1 MDENG
6 EATAWVAS
14 FTSLPKYQT
23 GTTTEIV
30 YTVKETGTYAG
41 YTADP
46 TDAVASGGTITNTQ
60 ETTEADATKAWK
72 NADGTTT
79 APEGAKVTF
88 TLYADGTATDK
99 TVELD
104 GTAEDTAPTVTGG
117 YESEAWKASFVNLP
131 KYQADGTT
139 EIEYTIKETTTYA
152 GYTADPTDAVAS
164 GGTITNT
171 QETTEADA
179 TKAWKNAD
187 GTTTAPEGA
196 KVTFTLYADGTATD
210 KTVELDGTA
219 EDTAPTVTGGYE
231 SEAWTAKFVNLPKY
245 QTGTTTEIVYTVAE
259 SVIYPGYTASTTDPV
274 ADGETITNTQETTT
288 VTVSKVWKDG
298 NNKDKIRPASVK
310 LTLYADGV
318 ATEKTV
324 TLSEKNAW
332 TDVFESLP
340 KYQADGT
347 TPIEYSV
354 KESEIPVPAGFKT
367 GYSAKYTIEQD
378 TADGSFYITV
388 TNTHKPRI
396 INTGDEA
403 FNTAPYLAGMGVSG
417 LLFLALALN
426 GRRKKKKADGA
437 SGTRG

>member
-1 MDENG
+1 MAES
-6 EATAWVAS
+6 VIY
-14 FTSLPKYQT
+14 P
-23 GTTTEIV
+23 
-30 YTVKETGTYAG
+30 G
-41 YTADP
+41 YTPSTTDP
-46 TDAVASGGTITNTQ
+46 VASGGTITNTQ

-79 APEGAKVTF
+79 APDGAKVTF
-88 TLYADGTATDK
+88 TLYADGTAT
-99 TVELD
+99 
-104 GTAEDTAPTVTGG
+104 
-117 YESEAWKASFVNLP
+117 
-131 KYQADGTT
+131 
-139 EIEYTIKETTTYA
+139 EY
-152 GYTADPTDAVAS
+152 
-164 GGTITNT
+164 
-171 QETTEADA
+171 
-179 TKAWKNAD
+179 
-187 GTTTAPEGA
+187 
-196 KVTFTLYADGTATD
+196 
-210 KTVELDGTA
+210 TVELDGTA

-259 SVIYPGYTASTTDPV
+259 SVTYPGYTASTTDPV